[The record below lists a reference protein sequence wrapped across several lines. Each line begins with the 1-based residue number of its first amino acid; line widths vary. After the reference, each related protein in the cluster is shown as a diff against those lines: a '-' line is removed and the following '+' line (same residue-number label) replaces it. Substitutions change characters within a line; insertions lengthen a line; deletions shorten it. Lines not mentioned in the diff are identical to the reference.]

1 MAKVVKKVV
10 DPEVLKAVREENER
24 NKALVLEAA
33 RRRCETGGMNDNDWS
48 LFMNGDLY

>member
-24 NKALVLEAA
+24 VLEAA
-33 RRRCETGGMNDNDWS
+33 RQRCETGGMNDNDWS